1 MSEKAHP
8 DEAARALAQIR
19 DRQEQV
25 INVTVVPAWY
35 WWLVGG
41 LIVALPA
48 AIESREPV
56 TIGIGVTVFVL
67 GILGGTGW
75 VVRGALHVQPRNE
88 LLGGRGVMII
98 LGFVALVLG
107 ITLAVAF
114 GLEAALLFGGMWLC
128 LRGRLARSLATMA
141 FGVLMLGIQAYV
153 FFGPPPTSDRAAA
166 STALIAYAV
175 FAAAIWWLQDRR
187 AAIGAR

>member
-56 TIGIGVTVFVL
+56 TIGIGVIVFVL
-67 GILGGTGW
+67 GFLGGTGW

-88 LLGGRGVMII
+88 LLGGRGVMMI

-114 GLEAALLFGGMWLC
+114 SLGAAGVSHPATLANLLG
-128 LRGRLARSLATMA
+128 A
-141 FGVLMLGIQAYV
+141 VL
-153 FFGPPPTSDRAAA
+153 
-166 STALIAYAV
+166 LIAGGPVLTRA
-175 FAAAIWWLQDRR
+175 LRR
-187 AAIGAR
+187 IMLDNRAGGTR